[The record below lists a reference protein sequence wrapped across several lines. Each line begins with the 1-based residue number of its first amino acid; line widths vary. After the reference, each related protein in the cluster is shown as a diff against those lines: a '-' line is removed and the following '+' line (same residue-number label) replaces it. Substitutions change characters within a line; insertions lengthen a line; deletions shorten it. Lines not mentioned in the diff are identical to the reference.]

1 MEALLAL
8 EDGAVFRGRSFGA
21 VGTRCGEVVFNTSMA
36 GYQEVLTD
44 PSYAGQIV
52 VMTSPHQGN
61 YGVNEEDDESDG
73 PKVEGFVVRD
83 AARQHSNW
91 RSRKDLHQYLKEN
104 GVAGLAEID
113 TRALTRHIR
122 SAGAMRGALSTE
134 ILDGAILAEKAREAP
149 RLEQQD
155 LVRRVTCR
163 QGYSWEEARAPA
175 LNGSSP
181 LSPRGEGLHVVAYD
195 LGVKRNIL
203 RCLRDTGVRVTV
215 VRGDTPAEAS
225 LALAPDGVF
234 LSNGP
239 GDPETAGYAVEAVR
253 GLVGRLPLFGICLGH
268 QILALAGG
276 ARTFK
281 LKFGHR
287 GVNHPVKDLTT
298 GHIAIT
304 SQNHGYAVDPD
315 TLPPSLEVTHLNLND
330 GTVEGLRDR
339 EGRFDSVQY
348 HPESSPGP
356 HDSLGLFD
364 RFLEAMGRPAAAAAG
379 RGEP

>member
-1 MEALLAL
+1 LEALLAL

-21 VGTRCGEVVFNTSMA
+21 PGTRSGEVVFNTSMA

-104 GVAGLAEID
+104 GITGLAEID

-122 SAGAMRGALSTE
+122 SAGAMRGVLSSE
-134 ILDGAILAEKAREAP
+134 ILDAERLAEKARGAP
-149 RLEQQD
+149 RLEEQD
-155 LVRRVTCR
+155 LVRRVTCL
-163 QGYSWEEARAPA
+163 QGYTWNEPRSEA
-175 LNGSSP
+175 LNGAGP
-181 LSPRGEGLHVVAYD
+181 LAPRGEGLHVVAYD
-195 LGVKRNIL
+195 LGIKRNIL
-203 RCLRDTGVRVTV
+203 RCLRDTGVSVTV
-215 VRGDTPAEAS
+215 VRGDTPAEA
-225 LALAPDGVF
+225 ALAHRPDGVF

-239 GDPETAGYAVEAVR
+239 GDPRTADYAVEAVR
-253 GLVGRLPLFGICLGH
+253 GLFGRVPLFGICLGH
-268 QILALAGG
+268 QILALAAG

-287 GVNHPVKDLTT
+287 GVNHPVKDLAS
-298 GHIAIT
+298 GRIAIT
-304 SQNHGYAVDPD
+304 SQNHGYAVDAEA
-315 TLPPSLEVTHLNLND
+315 LPASLEVTHLNLND

-356 HDSLGLFD
+356 HDSLELFD
-364 RFLEAMGRPAAAAAG
+364 RFLEAMGRPAAAGAA

>member
-1 MEALLAL
+1 LEALLAL
-8 EDGAVFRGRSFGA
+8 EDGTLFRGRSFGA
-21 VGTRCGEVVFNTSMA
+21 TGTRAGEVVFNTSMA

-61 YGVNEEDDESDG
+61 YGVNDEDGESDG

-83 AARQHSNW
+83 ASRHHSSW

-104 GVAGLAEID
+104 GVAGQAEVD

-122 SAGAMRGALSTE
+122 CAGAMRGCLSTE
-134 ILDGAILAEKAREAP
+134 ILEGERLAEMARQAP
-149 RLEQQD
+149 RLGEQD

-163 QGYSWEEARAPA
+163 QAYPWGESRQEE
-175 LNGSSP
+175 LNEGSS
-181 LSPRGEGLHVVAYD
+181 LLRRGEGLHVVAFD

-203 RCLRDTGVRVTV
+203 RCLRDTGVRVSV
-215 VRGDTPAEAS
+215 VPGDTPAAE
-225 LALAPDGVF
+225 ALARNPDGVF

-239 GDPETAGYAVEAVR
+239 GDPEAAGYAAEAAR
-253 GLVGRLPLFGICLGH
+253 KLFGRVPLFGICLGH
-268 QILALAGG
+268 QILALAAG

-287 GVNHPVKDLTT
+287 GVNHPVQELAT
-298 GHIAIT
+298 GRISIT
-304 SQNHGYAVDPD
+304 SQNHGYAVEAEA
-315 TLPPSLEVTHLNLND
+315 LPESLEVTHLNLND

-348 HPESSPGP
+348 HPEASPGP
-356 HDSLGLFD
+356 HDALGLFD
-364 RFLEAMGRPAAAAAG
+364 RFLEAMGRPAAG
-379 RGEP
+379 LGEGETP